1 MQATNAGAPTLNRQH
16 IPFTLDR
23 GVAHRAALGL
33 IVLATDHTIEH
44 EWRGML
50 GGLEGVGFYES
61 RLMNSASITP
71 ETLREMEKEIAW
83 ATKLIRPGER
93 IDVMAF
99 ACTSGSLVIGDENVF
114 ARIRESRPGV
124 ACTTPMAAAVAAF
137 EKLGVRRIALLT
149 PYVDRINQMMR
160 EHLERQGIAVP
171 VMGSFNHENDDEVAR
186 IDARSLSEAV
196 IELGS
201 RPEVDAVFVSCTSLR
216 VASLI
221 EKLEAQ
227 LGKPVTSSNHA
238 LAWHSL
244 RLGGFPDPI
253 GGHGRLMRA

>member
-1 MQATNAGAPTLNRQH
+1 MEATEIGTPVVNRQR
-16 IPFTLDR
+16 IPFTLDG

-44 EWRGML
+44 EWRTML
-50 GGLEGVGFYES
+50 GGLDGVGFYES

-71 ETLREMEKEIAW
+71 ETLREMEKDIAW

-99 ACTSGSLVIGDENVF
+99 ACTSGSLVIGDENVA
-114 ARIRESRPGV
+114 ARVRESRPGV

-137 EKLGVRRIALLT
+137 ETLGIRRIALLT
-149 PYVDRINQMMR
+149 PYVDRINQMMC
-160 EHLERQGIAVP
+160 EHLVRRGIAVP

-186 IDARSLSEAV
+186 IDARSVTAAV
-196 IELGS
+196 LELGS

-221 EKLEAQ
+221 EDLETR

-253 GGHGRLMRA
+253 GGYGRLMRA